1 MNLLD
6 TANAYLE
13 HNFDGL
19 DFLVRDKNTFHARD
33 ASVVFKAKF
42 PKDELDLR
50 IKHKLTTNIV
60 EGKCMRALFYDFQR
74 MIITNPMEAS
84 SIRTMNLGNAC
95 EEQEKSYYKAMG
107 IYHSAHIRLFNTE
120 YQISG
125 ELDCLVWEYDDI
137 LAPDGKLT
145 GRVIIR
151 EPRRLIGVEIKSFY
165 GSYAEKEIIDNG
177 IPKWNH
183 VLQSLVYLDYY
194 KPNIP
199 YWLLKYITRG
209 GGVKQGRQFK
219 LQISKL
225 SDEIFIDG
233 ALVKEFAMKDVYSRF
248 KKAQFLIDGNIL
260 PDRDFVYNYP
270 KELVELRYK
279 KGDISGKKYK
289 DYTNGYQ
296 YISDWQC
303 NYCPY
308 LLECWK
314 DVHGN
319 NVRGAKAYEEEAK
332 SGASTPTATVVDSSV
347 SGDTARSGKGKGG
360 ADA

>member
-6 TANAYLE
+6 TANAYLV

-19 DFLVRDKNTFHARD
+19 DFLIRDKNTFHARD
-33 ASVVFKAKF
+33 AGVVFKSQF
-42 PKDELDLR
+42 PQDELDLR
-50 IKHKLTTNIV
+50 KQFKLTTDIV

-74 MIITNPMEAS
+74 MIITNPMES
-84 SIRTMNLGNAC
+84 GSIRTMNLGNAV
-95 EEQEKSYYKAMG
+95 EDQERAYYKSIG
-107 IYHSAHIRLFNTE
+107 VFHSAHIRMFNTE

-125 ELDCLVWEYDDI
+125 ELDNLIWEYDDV
-137 LAPDGKLT
+137 LFPDGTLT

-165 GSYAEKEIIDNG
+165 GYFAEKEVIDGGN
-177 IPKWNH
+177 PKWNH
-183 VLQSLVYLDYY
+183 VLQSLIYLDYY

-199 YWLLKYITRG
+199 YWLLVYITRG

-233 ALVKEFAMKDVYSRF
+233 QLIKEFRMKDIYSRF
-248 KKAQFLIDGNIL
+248 KKAQFMIEANTL

-270 KELVELRYK
+270 AEIVELKKK
-279 KGDISGKKYK
+279 KGEVSLK
-289 DYTNGYQ
+289 DYKAWKDGTK

-303 NYCPY
+303 NYCPF

-319 NVRGAKAYEEEAK
+319 KVRGAKQNEEKEAKPSGEEAVVFDGSK
-332 SGASTPTATVVDSSV
+332 ASDSTAGS
-347 SGDTARSGKGKGG
+347 
-360 ADA
+360 